1 MVYKFLYKHHDEA
14 RLLTLSTFPTNM
26 CNENA
31 NECEISGHKAYGY
44 HYMSGSS
51 MSTPHVSGV
60 AALLLSVNPNLTAAQ
75 IKECILGGAENI
87 TITTGSGEEQ
97 EVKKL
102 NAFGAFR
109 YLMDNYPD
117 NTSTI
122 GIEDSSHSDYVDASS
137 EYFVNNTYMQELNV
151 SDAGEYTFTVSAN
164 NAIELKF
171 YDAYLNEISIT
182 QIKSN
187 DDKQIEFTYN
197 LSESTYYIRVEFVSE
212 IAIGNITISTH
223 LHKYTETWIY
233 KDTTSHKKI
242 CTGCDNEILGAHV
255 TRISEVVNGR
265 APCIHCRWFINV
277 GDFSGV
283 IHNLPKV
290 SINGSYILPNGII
303 VLVDEDVEAYMNGTL
318 VFYDKDKVP
327 ELQ

>member
-1 MVYKFLYKHHDEA
+1 MFVCATGNNPLDNDLESNYFYPSFYGTDLYEDKIPNIISVGRIDINDERPA
-14 RLLTLSTFPTNM
+14 SANWGYNTIDIYAPGQYILSTFPTNM

-117 NTSTI
+117 NTS
-122 GIEDSSHSDYVDASS
+122 V
-137 EYFVNNTYMQELNV
+137 
-151 SDAGEYTFTVSAN
+151 
-164 NAIELKF
+164 
-171 YDAYLNEISIT
+171 
-182 QIKSN
+182 
-187 DDKQIEFTYN
+187 
-197 LSESTYYIRVEFVSE
+197 R
-212 IAIGNITISTH
+212 
-223 LHKYTETWIY
+223 
-233 KDTTSHKKI
+233 
-242 CTGCDNEILGAHV
+242 
-255 TRISEVVNGR
+255 
-265 APCIHCRWFINV
+265 CR
-277 GDFSGV
+277 
-283 IHNLPKV
+283 LR
-290 SINGSYILPNGII
+290 
-303 VLVDEDVEAYMNGTL
+303 
-318 VFYDKDKVP
+318 
-327 ELQ
+327 